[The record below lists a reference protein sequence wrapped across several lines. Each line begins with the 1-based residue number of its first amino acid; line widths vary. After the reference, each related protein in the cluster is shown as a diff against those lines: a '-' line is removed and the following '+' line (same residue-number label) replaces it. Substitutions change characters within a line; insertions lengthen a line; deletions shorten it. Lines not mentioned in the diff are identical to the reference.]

1 MTQAYQQQPWTLS
14 LRAKAKN
21 LDFKLKAS
29 RMLPVC
35 KLFRFSIQFKL
46 HPYFLEIKSKPESSF
61 SLKPKCLKLIF
72 LEIFKKFQNKRARN
86 KGIVRSWLAH
96 KLSYY
101 LGEGFLW
108 KYSCKA
114 LNYAAPSGFL
124 YQLSKELIL
133 PGQKL
138 KPFTCNMGCFT
149 VLKRKKKKSEQSI
162 CVKRVNPQEQSPT
175 VLPEP
180 QTHTRSLQSAPPS
193 FRTRVKPVQSNN
205 GVSNSR
211 IRALSAPS
219 SLDAAEQDVLESI
232 ECEGQEEPR
241 SRFGSMKEYNSPSP
255 QPLPLPSPRGNN
267 ALKATTSFKMINA
280 SGPLNMSGPLP
291 LPPTSHPTLTAKGV
305 LPNFSFDEIASA
317 CHNFSPERCMSEGLS
332 SVIYRASFAEDASG
346 SRKLEATVTRIHPCN
361 QGLKEF
367 VNDVNTLASLQHP
380 FLCKLI
386 GFHAREGSDHRML
399 VYERL
404 FHGSLDRLLYGRSDG
419 PPIDWNGRMKVAL
432 CAAQGLT
439 FLHEEGPFQAMFH
452 DFSTAN
458 IQIDK
463 DFSAKL
469 SGYGCISHIPEAD
482 ISSGSAAVANLS
494 VETLERGLLTP
505 KSNVWSFGI
514 VLLELLTGRKNL
526 DSRHPKEE
534 RNLVKWSR
542 PFLADDCRLSL
553 IMDPQLKGR
562 FPAKAARTVADIAQR
577 CLQVDPSERPTMRTI
592 VEHLKTIQD
601 MKYTSRFP
609 LQEPGSISGKHMSRS
624 PSLNGIVTPAPR
636 SNFPPPTLHALPLAL
651 PPRTSSSTLS
661 LEEIDRQ
668 ESRRSSSSTVR
679 RSSAKDFDSQ

>member
-1 MTQAYQQQPWTLS
+1 
-14 LRAKAKN
+14 
-21 LDFKLKAS
+21 
-29 RMLPVC
+29 
-35 KLFRFSIQFKL
+35 
-46 HPYFLEIKSKPESSF
+46 
-61 SLKPKCLKLIF
+61 
-72 LEIFKKFQNKRARN
+72 
-86 KGIVRSWLAH
+86 
-96 KLSYY
+96 
-101 LGEGFLW
+101 
-108 KYSCKA
+108 
-114 LNYAAPSGFL
+114 
-124 YQLSKELIL
+124 
-133 PGQKL
+133 
-138 KPFTCNMGCFT
+138 MGCFT
-149 VLKRKKKKSEQSI
+149 VLKSKKKKSDHAI
-162 CVKRVNPQEQSPT
+162 FLKRVNPQEHSPA

-180 QTHTRSLQSAPPS
+180 QNHTRSLQSAPSS
-193 FRTRVKPVQSNN
+193 FKTRVKPIQSNQN
-205 GVSNSR
+205 GGVSSSR

-219 SLDAAEQDVLESI
+219 SLDAAEQDVLSST
-232 ECEGQEEPR
+232 ECEEQEEPR
-241 SRFGSMKEYNSPSP
+241 SRVGLIIKEFNNNNSPSP
-255 QPLPLPSPRGNN
+255 HPLPLPSPRSNNNN
-267 ALKATTSFKMINA
+267 ALKATSSFKMMNS

-291 LPPTSHPTLTAKGV
+291 LPPTSHPSLTSTTAKGTI
-305 LPNFSFDEIASA
+305 LLNFSYEEIASA

-346 SRKLEATVTRIHPCN
+346 SKKLEATVTRIHPCN

-380 FLCKLI
+380 YLCKLI
-386 GFHAREGSDHRML
+386 GYHAREGSDHRML

-419 PPIDWNGRMKVAL
+419 PPLDWNSRMKVVL

-452 DFSTAN
+452 EFSTAN

-482 ISSGSAAVANLS
+482 ISSSSVAVANLS
-494 VETLERGLLTP
+494 VETLDRGLLTP

-526 DSRHPKEE
+526 DSRHTKEE

-553 IMDPQLKGR
+553 IMDPQLKSR

-592 VEHLKTIQD
+592 VEHLKAIQD

-609 LQEPGSISGKHMSRS
+609 LQEPGAISGKHMFRS
-624 PSLNGIVTPAPR
+624 PSMNWIVPKATR
-636 SNFPPPTLHALPLAL
+636 TNFSPSPPTNRQSVSPLHALPLAL
-651 PPRTSSSTLS
+651 PPRTSSSALL
-661 LEEIDRQ
+661 LEEMGRQ
-668 ESRRSSSSTVR
+668 ENRLSSSSFVW
-679 RSSAKDFDSQ
+679 RSNVKDFDS